1 MNIQSLLGGV
11 WFGPVL
17 CVLLVGGSGSVRAA
31 GGEDCRALDARRR
44 HYEGHVNL
52 GDTHY
57 KLARGFVKD
66 RLFNLAATNLV
77 MAYKH
82 AYIADLEGKSD
93 QYLERAPRITNYFW
107 GATVN
112 ESITLLQN
120 RHRSVQRDI
129 QKLLGKLEV
138 LRNSPGLEGLVK
150 DYLDQMKATI
160 DSAGTPTR
168 AAAALDEIAKGV
180 EPGAGGSGGGGGG
193 GGESDPLK
201 EFTQAMDSGNHAG
214 AVGVA
219 LANQDKL
226 SRELENQLQRGKNPL
241 SAADASA
248 EVKAFY
254 ARDVKTLLD
263 LLKKYPDNPWL
274 KEMVIQL
281 LREMGMSREDAE
293 NLVGSHRT
301 GDAAGLGRVA
311 GQYPNVP
318 AVQDLVNRLIEAI
331 KPGGG
336 GGQGGGGRGDMP
348 TSKDRLV
355 DSGGKPMDQHV
366 LKRYFNEDG
375 SARGGATDVDY
386 IGKEGG
392 QINYEQKV
400 KFVYKRGGQSGTF
413 VVDEVKGDR
422 IDWALQIKE
431 AERNKDGQTWHVT
444 YKVQNLNPGA
454 AGLTI
459 TKWVLTDPSGQAKSG
474 TGDQFKVDVTG
485 SGSYT
490 IEAHG
495 KTEWGSPFIITES
508 PTF

>member
-1 MNIQSLLGGV
+1 
-11 WFGPVL
+11 
-17 CVLLVGGSGSVRAA
+17 
-31 GGEDCRALDARRR
+31 
-44 HYEGHVNL
+44 
-52 GDTHY
+52 
-57 KLARGFVKD
+57 
-66 RLFNLAATNLV
+66 
-77 MAYKH
+77 
-82 AYIADLEGKSD
+82 
-93 QYLERAPRITNYFW
+93 
-107 GATVN
+107 
-112 ESITLLQN
+112 
-120 RHRSVQRDI
+120 
-129 QKLLGKLEV
+129 
-138 LRNSPGLEGLVK
+138 
-150 DYLDQMKATI
+150 
-160 DSAGTPTR
+160 
-168 AAAALDEIAKGV
+168 
-180 EPGAGGSGGGGGG
+180 
-193 GGESDPLK
+193 
-201 EFTQAMDSGNHAG
+201 
-214 AVGVA
+214 
-219 LANQDKL
+219 
-226 SRELENQLQRGKNPL
+226 
-241 SAADASA
+241 
-248 EVKAFY
+248 
-254 ARDVKTLLD
+254 
-263 LLKKYPDNPWL
+263 
-274 KEMVIQL
+274 
-281 LREMGMSREDAE
+281 
-293 NLVGSHRT
+293 LVGSHRT

-366 LKRYFNEDG
+366 LKRYLNEDG

>member
-150 DYLDQMKATI
+150 DYLDRIIETSKTA
-160 DSAGTPTR
+160 DTPQR
-168 AAAALDEIAKGV
+168 AANALIELAKGV
-180 EPGAGGSGGGGGG
+180 ERPDVDP
-193 GGESDPLK
+193 DPLK

-226 SRELENQLQRGKNPL
+226 SKELENQLQRGKNPL

-248 EVKAFY
+248 AVKAFY

-301 GDAAGLGRVA
+301 GDAPGLRRV
-311 GQYPNVP
+311 GDQYPNVP

-459 TKWVLTDPSGQAKSG
+459 SKWVLTDPSGQAKSG